1 MSFDSSSAK
10 HGPTESC
17 LVSQEKRVIKI
28 YKEQKQ
34 EMLVETP

>member
-1 MSFDSSSAK
+1 MSFDSSSAQ

-17 LVSQEKRVIKI
+17 LVSQEKQVIKT

-34 EMLVETP
+34 ETLVETP